1 MTTQLRCA
9 VLGAPITHSLSP
21 VLHRAAY
28 AHLGLDWRYDAFEV
42 DEAALPDFVAGLDG
56 SWRGLSLTMPLKRA
70 VLHLLDDVSDVA
82 RAVDA
87 VNTVLR
93 TDDGRLHGHNTDVP
107 GLVAALREKD
117 VDDVRRAAVLGG
129 GATARAAVAALAEVA
144 DEVEVF
150 VRTASRADEMALL
163 AERCG
168 VRCTTRSWADLA
180 DGLRADLVV
189 ATTPAGV
196 LDAAASSIPEKPGV
210 LLDVLYE
217 PWPTALAAGW
227 DRAGGVV
234 LGGLDLLVHQ
244 AVLQVELMTGRPVP
258 AQVLREAGDAALAG
272 RARGRPST

>member
-1 MTTQLRCA
+1 MRCA
-9 VLGAPITHSLSP
+9 VLGAPIAHSLSP
-21 VLHRAAY
+21 ALHRAAY
-28 AHLGLDWRYDAFEV
+28 AHLGLDWRYDAYEV
-42 DEAALPDFVAGLDG
+42 DESSLPDFVAGLDG
-56 SWRGLSLTMPLKRA
+56 TWRGLSLTMPLKRA
-70 VLHLLDDVSDVA
+70 VLPLLDDVSDLA

-93 TDDGRLHGHNTDVP
+93 PDGGGLHGHNTDVP
-107 GLVAALREKD
+107 GLVAALRERN

-129 GATARAAVAALAEVA
+129 GATARAAVAAMAEVA
-144 DEVEVF
+144 DDVEVF
-150 VRTASRADEMALL
+150 VRTASRSEELALL

-168 VRCTTRSWADLA
+168 VRCTTRSWTDLA

-196 LDAAASSIPEKPGV
+196 LDAAAPSIPEKPGV

-227 DRAGGVV
+227 ERAGGVV

-258 AQVLREAGDAALAG
+258 ARVLREAGDAALAARR
-272 RARGRPST
+272 RA